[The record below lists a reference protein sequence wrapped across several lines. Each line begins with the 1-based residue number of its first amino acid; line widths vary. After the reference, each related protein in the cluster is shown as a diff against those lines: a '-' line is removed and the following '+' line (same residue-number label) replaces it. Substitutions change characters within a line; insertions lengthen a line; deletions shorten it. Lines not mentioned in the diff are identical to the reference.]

1 MKAIVFMNIF
11 SIASACVS
19 ILFKYCNKNGVSV
32 MEWMLWRNVFNL
44 AAISGL
50 LKYLDLNV
58 VKNVPKGQMP
68 WIWARGVV
76 G

>member
-1 MKAIVFMNIF
+1 
-11 SIASACVS
+11 
-19 ILFKYCNKNGVSV
+19 

-58 VKNVPKGQMP
+58 VKDVPKGQMP